1 MAQIRESVLEEI
13 RKGPVTISGPSFTD
27 ALERYTRLRS
37 MEFSRLNFSGL
48 PAIQLRNLARYAGMA
63 SVKYISRMPE
73 ERRLAVLTAFVKAQ
87 EISALDEAV
96 DVLDM
101 LILDITRSA
110 KSIGQKKRL
119 RA

>member
-1 MAQIRESVLEEI
+1 QKTQLDGLLEIPEGQRMSVLEEM

-63 SVKYISRMPE
+63 SVKYISRMPD

-96 DVLDM
+96 DVLD
-101 LILDITRSA
+101 
-110 KSIGQKKRL
+110 
-119 RA
+119 